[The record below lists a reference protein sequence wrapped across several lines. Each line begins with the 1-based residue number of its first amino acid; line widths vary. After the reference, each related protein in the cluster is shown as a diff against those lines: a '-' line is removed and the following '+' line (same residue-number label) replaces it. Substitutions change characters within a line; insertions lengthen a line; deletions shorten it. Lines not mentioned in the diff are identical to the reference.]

1 MSEHVIPAG
10 NAKGTPLSQATDRDL
25 KYWNDRIAKDL
36 AEGSSRFPDRDRPLG
51 EAIAAELARRAGGGA
66 PAPAAPKPAAPA
78 AAPSATLAKTAPSA
92 AIGLVGATRDT
103 NRINAQ
109 LVEMREKYHLVSPA
123 TVCAT
128 LPEGCEV
135 AFSLVKVNQA
145 DCFGPLAGG
154 KFGLDGTNLKQIGAA
169 AGISWDDQAS
179 RRLDDGSD
187 PRYVHYVAVGFVR
200 NFDGSLRKLTGT
212 VEMDARDGSPQIEE
226 IITKARNARDRQG
239 PAPRDPAPQI
249 LELQKFLLR
258 HAETKAKLRAIA
270 DMGIK
275 RAYTSKE
282 LEKPFAVARLMW
294 TGHSDD
300 PELRRIFAMKQADA
314 MIGGIAGLYGQQN
327 APPYATQPQAA
338 PALAPARPQ
347 PCLDPGCAAGQHPAL
362 HAPPPVGAVPRHD
375 DAVTTEGEK
384 VGSDPQAS
392 AEEERY

>member
-10 NAKGTPLSQATDRDL
+10 NAKGTPLAQATERDL
-25 KYWNDRIAKDL
+25 KYWNDRIARDL
-36 AEGSSRFPDRDRPLG
+36 AEGTSRFPDRDRPLG

-109 LVEMREKYHLVSPA
+109 LLEMRAAYHLVAPA
-123 TVCAT
+123 TVCGS

-135 AFSLVKVNQA
+135 AFSLVQVDA
-145 DCFGPLAGG
+145 RECYSVGGG
-154 KFGLDGTNLKQIGAA
+154 KVGLDGTNLKQIGAA
-169 AGISWDDQAS
+169 AGISWDDKDS

-187 PRYVHYVAVGFVR
+187 SHYCHYVAVGYVR

-212 VEMDARDGSPQIEE
+212 VEIDMRDGSPQVAAMQ
-226 IITKARNARDRQG
+226 ARAKTGSNFEAQLRDTR
-239 PAPRDPAPQI
+239 
-249 LELQKFLLR
+249 LFLLR

-275 RAYTSKE
+275 RSYTTDE
-282 LEKPFAVARLMW
+282 LKKPFAVARLMW
-294 TGHSDD
+294 TGQSDD
-300 PELRRIFAMKQADA
+300 PELRRLFALKQADA

-338 PALAPARPQ
+338 PALAPPPQ
-347 PCLDPGCAAGQHPAL
+347 HAAPAL

-392 AEEERY
+392 AEDY